1 VKHTATNKTTR
12 KESNDVYVG
21 WDWASESH
29 DVSVVDDAGAIVERF
44 ALRHD
49 ESGVEAAIARLAHHG
64 APGELP
70 VAIETTSGLVVDRLL
85 DAGYPVVPIHP
96 NAFNAARPRWGAS
109 RAKSDPGDSY
119 KLADYL
125 RTDGHRLRRLEPLD
139 PVTAEIQALSRM
151 RTDHVEAKVAATN
164 QLAALLGRHWA
175 GAAAIFGRLD
185 SEIALAFL
193 DDYPTPESAARLGE
207 ARMAMF
213 CRRHSYC
220 GRRKPAALLERLRAA
235 PEPTGALGPETLAEL
250 VRAQVRLLRT
260 VLCTIADLDR
270 AMGAALLE
278 HTKAQLLAP
287 MPRIGEVNLAQIV
300 GEVGPILDR
309 AADLDHAC
317 AEVGATPVTKES
329 GKGRAVNF
337 RWAVNTR
344 ARQALFTFADN
355 SRHASPWAARLYADA
370 RARGKRHPH
379 AIRILMRAWMR
390 VIWAC
395 WHNGAVYDPANH
407 GGERRLAGQISQQS
421 AA

>member
-1 VKHTATNKTTR
+1 MLF
-12 KESNDVYVG
+12 VG
-21 WDWASESH
+21 WDWASETH
-29 DVSVVDDAGAIVERF
+29 DVTVIDDTGVIIDRW

-49 ESGVEAAIARLAHHG
+49 AADLAAALTRLAGHG
-64 APGELP
+64 DPEVLP

-85 DAGYPVVPIHP
+85 AAGHPVVPIHP
-96 NAFNAARPRWGAS
+96 NAFNAARPRWSAS

-139 PVTAEIQALSRM
+139 HATAEVQALSRM
-151 RTDHVEAKVAATN
+151 RDDHVEAKVAATN
-164 QLAALLGRHWA
+164 QLRALLERHWP
-175 GAAAIFGRLD
+175 GATTIFARLD
-185 SEIALAFL
+185 SDIALAFL
-193 DDYPTPESAARLGE
+193 DDYPTPASASRLGE
-207 ARMAMF
+207 ARMKMF

-220 GRRKPAALLERLRAA
+220 GRRDPAVLIERLRSA
-235 PEPTGALGPETLAEL
+235 PEPTEALSGEILAEL

-260 VLCTIADLDR
+260 LLATIADLDR

-278 HTKAQLLAP
+278 HSKAQLLAP
-287 MPRIGEVNLAQIV
+287 LPRIGEVNLAQVI
-300 GEVGPILDR
+300 GEVGPILAR
-309 AADLDHAC
+309 ALDVDHAC
-317 AEVGATPVTKES
+317 AEVGASPVTKES

-344 ARQALFTFADN
+344 ARKALFTFADN
-355 SRHASPWAARLYADA
+355 SRHASPWAAKLYNDA

-395 WHNGAVYDPANH
+395 WHTNTTYDPTLH
-407 GGERRLAGQISQQS
+407 GAERRLVNTTEEEI

>member
-1 VKHTATNKTTR
+1 MLF
-12 KESNDVYVG
+12 VG
-21 WDWASESH
+21 WDWASETH
-29 DVSVVDDAGAIVERF
+29 DVTVIDDTGEIVDRWALHHDAADLDA
-44 ALRHD
+44 AL
-49 ESGVEAAIARLAHHG
+49 ARLAGHG
-64 APGELP
+64 DPEGLP

-85 DAGYPVVPIHP
+85 AAGHPVVPIHP
-96 NAFNAARPRWGAS
+96 NAFNAARPRWSAS
-109 RAKSDPGDSY
+109 RAKSDPGDSF

-139 PVTAEIQALSRM
+139 DATAEIQALSRM
-151 RTDHVEAKVAATN
+151 RDDHVEAKVAATN
-164 QLAALLGRHWA
+164 QLRALLERHWP
-175 GAAAIFGRLD
+175 GATTVFARLD
-185 SEIALAFL
+185 SDIALAFL
-193 DDYPTPESAARLGE
+193 DDYPTPASAARLGE
-207 ARMAMF
+207 ARMKMF

-220 GRRKPAALLERLRAA
+220 GRRGPAVLVERLRSA
-235 PEPTGALGPETLAEL
+235 PEPTEALSSEILAEL

-260 VLCTIADLDR
+260 LLATIADLDR

-278 HTKAQLLAP
+278 HSKAQLLAP
-287 MPRIGEVNLAQIV
+287 LPRIGEVNLAQVI
-300 GEVGPILDR
+300 GEVGPILAR
-309 AADLDHAC
+309 ALDVDHAC

-344 ARQALFTFADN
+344 ARKALFTFADN
-355 SRHASPWAARLYADA
+355 SRHASPWAAKLYNDA

-395 WHNGAVYDPANH
+395 WHTNTTYDPTLH
-407 GGERRLAGQISQQS
+407 GAEQRLLNTTDEEI

>member
-1 VKHTATNKTTR
+1 M
-12 KESNDVYVG
+12 YVG
-21 WDWASESH
+21 WDWASETH
-29 DVSVVDDAGAIVERF
+29 DITVMDDDGGVCDRW

-49 ESGVEAAIARLAHHG
+49 AAGIDAALVRLAGHG
-64 APGELP
+64 RPEDLP

-85 DAGYPVVPIHP
+85 AAGHPVVPIHP

-109 RAKSDPGDSY
+109 RAKSDPGDSF

-139 PVTAEIQALSRM
+139 AATAELQALSRL
-151 RTDHVEAKVAATN
+151 RDDHVEAKVAATN
-164 QLAALLGRHWA
+164 QLASLLGRHWP
-175 GAAAIFGRLD
+175 GAATIFARLD

-193 DDYPTPESAARLGE
+193 DDYPTPASAARLGE
-207 ARMAMF
+207 ARMKMF

-220 GRRKPAALLERLRAA
+220 GRRSPAELLERLRAA
-235 PEPTGALGPETLAEL
+235 ACPTQALAPETLAEL
-250 VRAQVRLLRT
+250 VRAQVRLLRS
-260 VLCTIADLDR
+260 LLGTIADLDR

-278 HTKAQLLAP
+278 HAKARLLAP

-300 GEVGPILDR
+300 AEVGPVLSR
-309 AADLDHAC
+309 AIDVEHAC
-317 AEVGATPVTKES
+317 AEVGASPVTKES

-337 RWAVNTR
+337 RWATNTR
-344 ARQALFTFADN
+344 ARQALTTFADN

-379 AIRILMRAWMR
+379 AVRILMRAWMR
-390 VIWAC
+390 VMWAC
-395 WHNGAVYDPANH
+395 WHTDTAYDPVNH
-407 GGERRLAGQISQQS
+407 GGERRLAEQKSEKP